1 MNAHV
6 LLPPAPAT
14 GRFRLHRVLLTLVAL
29 AVALLC
35 GCIGRR
41 EALEMSNSLVR
52 SSTEAA
58 RSIEALHL
66 AAKAETNA
74 HAQTRQTLQDL
85 HTAWFSA
92 RLDLTRAQVDA
103 AFQRTLL
110 RITQERA
117 EAERALQT
125 GRQNLHASLES
136 QLKESLAPLDEKVK
150 ALLQTSRDSAAK
162 TAQAPGD
169 LRLRAESAEADR
181 AYTAALGRKIEID
194 RDAWR
199 QALAELGQLHHQ
211 AGEQLAKAAARHVEE
226 ARRIH
231 DRAQQSFAQITPT
244 PLALGEPPR
253 VNSDT
258 YLALLEYQEAVK
270 DAGQAMKDYLVLNS
284 FGKGSFFDVFLRSVG
299 KGFLQ
304 NVPFIGGGK
313 GVQWSEVKDA
323 GSVLLRDAGTA
334 ARENLEDA
342 ANTASAALRDTAT
355 DGLASLKTKLTA
367 TLDRISAS
375 ALGKLGGDDR

>member
-1 MNAHV
+1 MNANAI
-6 LLPPAPAT
+6 LPPAPVA
-14 GRFRLHRVLLTLVAL
+14 GPLRLRRALLPLAVL

-199 QALAELGQLHHQ
+199 QALAELDQLHRQ
-211 AGEQLAKAAARHVEE
+211 ASDQLAKTAARHVEE

-231 DRAQQSFAQITPT
+231 DRARQSLAQIAPT
-244 PLALGEPPR
+244 PLALGEPPP

-323 GSVLLRDAGTA
+323 GSVFLKDAGAA

-355 DGLASLKTKLTA
+355 DGLASLKSKLTA